1 MEKNKFDI
9 FVAQN
14 LPKALKKATL
24 ESLGD
29 RKEYIGS
36 SDIAGCLR
44 KAYLDKTNDI
54 EHDLATLIRFQRG
67 HIAEGI
73 VEAMLDG
80 LNPTKQLEKEIIHN
94 DIPLK
99 CHIDFALE
107 KKDEIVIIEAKSVS
121 TSVENPY
128 SSWLL
133 QVSYQL
139 EILSRHTN
147 KKVRAYIVAIN
158 LNTGWFKS
166 FEVNYNEAFSNIALE
181 KAYKLTV
188 ALKEQI
194 EPECEEQLYCST
206 CPHKGNCPAMVKKI
220 SQINLNGDLLNVA
233 NRLIELNKFK
243 KELDKEIEEK
253 KAIIEEYM
261 RSTESKKLNVGE
273 NFISLSN
280 DTTSISFDTKAFEK
294 NEPELYANLFQKYQK
309 SSSRKGYIS
318 IK

>member
-1 MEKNKFDI
+1 MEKNKFDS

-44 KAYLDKTNDI
+44 KTYLDKINDV

-73 VEAMLDG
+73 VEVMLDG
-80 LNPTKQLEKEIIHN
+80 LNPTKQLEKEILYN

-107 KKDEIVIIEAKSVS
+107 RKDEIVVIEAKSVS

-147 KKVRAYIVAIN
+147 KKVRAYLVAIN

-166 FEVNYNEAFSNIALE
+166 FEVDYNKSFADIALN
-181 KAYKLTV
+181 KAYELTI
-188 ALKEQI
+188 ALKEKV
-194 EPECEEQLYCST
+194 EPKCEEQLYCST
-206 CPHKGNCPAMVKKI
+206 CPHKGNCPAMMKK
-220 SQINLNGDLLNVA
+220 SAQIDLNGDLLDVA
-233 NRLIELNKFK
+233 NRLIELNKIK
-243 KELDKEIEEK
+243 KELDKELEEK

-261 RSTESKKLNVGE
+261 RSVEAKKLNIGE

-280 DTTSISFDTKAFEK
+280 DTTSTSFDTKTFEK

-309 SSSRKGYIS
+309 TSSRKGYIS